1 MVAVILRRAQQPGE
15 GPVTGLVS
23 SSYEEPPRPLAIT
36 GVTLID
42 GVGRPPLANAT
53 VVIDGERVARI
64 GPTAETPAPERRADH
79 RRPWPLRHSRPR
91 RHARPRA
98 RADRFHRAG
107 GTVLA
112 GTDCPNVAI
121 VSGFSLH
128 RELELLV
135 RAGLSTMDAL
145 RAATSGPAARLDRA
159 REFGTIAPGLSA
171 DLVLLG
177 ADPLADIR
185 NVRRIERVA
194 ARGRVYESET
204 LQRAGAV

>member
-1 MVAVILRRAQQPGE
+1 VSQRGADRMRKGWEHLLA
-15 GPVTGLVS
+15 LV
-23 SSYEEPPRPLAIT
+23 
-36 GVTLID
+36 
-42 GVGRPPLANAT
+42 
-53 VVIDGERVARI
+53 
-64 GPTAETPAPERRADH
+64 
-79 RRPWPLRHSRPR
+79 
-91 RHARPRA
+91 
-98 RADRFHRAG
+98 DRFHRAG

-112 GTDCPNVAI
+112 GTDCVAI

-159 REFGTIAPGLSA
+159 NEFGAIAPGLSA

-194 ARGRVYESET
+194 ARGRVYEPDTVRRS
-204 LQRAGAV
+204 GAV